1 MKHEVR
7 NEAIHVLQHDAKL
20 GNMVAEKIV
29 NHCEGTLIAVCLP
42 YSWLTGSVVVYIETT
57 DGRKFEKV
65 FNQKGTFL
73 YNRKAK

>member
-1 MKHEVR
+1 MKINVR
-7 NEAIHVLQHDAKL
+7 DEAIHVLEHDAKT
-20 GNMVAEKIV
+20 GNRIAEKIV
-29 NHCEGTLIAVCLP
+29 NHCEGVLISVCLP
-42 YSWLTGSVVVYIETT
+42 YSWLAGSIIVYIETT